1 MPAMGVLHRRHH
13 HHRHCCRTLQTLT
26 AFTFLFFA
34 SATAISL
41 SQHGTRAKTTPTLM
55 INNFNTETHSAPYLP
70 GSQAVPRQHAVK
82 GEKRLA
88 GSAIFER
95 FVPSRRALGFGS
107 SPPTCRS
114 KCGRCSPCSPM
125 RVPIHPSLSTP
136 LEYYPEAWR
145 CQCRN
150 KLFMP

>member
-1 MPAMGVLHRRHH
+1 MGVLHRRH

-41 SQHGTRAKTTPTLM
+41 SQHG
-55 INNFNTETHSAPYLP
+55 
-70 GSQAVPRQHAVK
+70 SQAVLRQQAAK

-88 GSAIFER
+88 GSGSAIFER

-114 KCGRCSPCSPM
+114 KCGRCSPCSPV
-125 RVPIHPSLSTP
+125 RVPIHPTLSTP

-145 CQCRN
+145 CQCGN
-150 KLFMP
+150 KHFMP

>member
-41 SQHGTRAKTTPTLM
+41 SQH
-55 INNFNTETHSAPYLP
+55 

>member
-1 MPAMGVLHRRHH
+1 MGALRHRHH
-13 HHRHCCRTLQTLT
+13 HRCRVLQIL
-26 AFTFLFFA
+26 AALTFLFLA

-41 SQHGTRAKTTPTLM
+41 SFLGSEGPGLQGTGERRK
-55 INNFNTETHSAPYLP
+55 E
-70 GSQAVPRQHAVK
+70 GSGAV
-82 GEKRLA
+82 
-88 GSAIFER
+88 FER
-95 FVPSRRALGFGS
+95 FGRSRRALGLGS

-114 KCGRCSPCSPM
+114 KCGMCLPCKPVH
-125 RVPIHPSLSTP
+125 VPIHPGLSTP